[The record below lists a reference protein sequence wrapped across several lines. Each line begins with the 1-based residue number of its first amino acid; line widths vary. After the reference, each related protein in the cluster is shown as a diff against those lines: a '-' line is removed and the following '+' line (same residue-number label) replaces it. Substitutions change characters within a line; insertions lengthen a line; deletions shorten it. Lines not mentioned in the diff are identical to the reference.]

1 MSVPPKK
8 AASVLLVCGSKSE
21 CAAAL
26 AGHLSASCSARVQK
40 LTAKRDL
47 VLLLERGSRAFHVGR
62 VRAPASAARIDWLAR
77 GSVGL
82 LREENRAVADEL
94 DARLALDADAASAPL
109 THAQTWLDD
118 WPQFTFPLAA
128 NETAAADD
136 GATRDSAVD
145 HDEQVESPLP
155 ATRPRRKRSIGDV
168 IEPVATAVAAAVDEA
183 DGEQP
188 RAAKAAGGGKKK
200 PKKAR
205 RSNGAAADD
214 DEEFVVNCADPV
226 SDDLLSDAGGDEIFA
241 DTATAEGG
249 HDEEVDDE
257 HVDGG
262 NDDDGDNDDEDD
274 DEDDEDDNNLHA
286 SGAVMLGTGDFT
298 ISFSR
303 RTWDAAALVPPLP
316 KTMESRIARLPR
328 GARGGT
334 RGRPRGTSRGT
345 SRGAARGRGRGRGR
359 GAASAAASAAAA
371 AASSALGGNGGAL
384 EFLSADAQHVPP
396 PSLLGDDVRL
406 SGELASN
413 AVLQVQEMAQ
423 RSEYHAIARALDVDT
438 QIAVAL
444 GELPGTVRRDE
455 TATAAAHGARSVL
468 LCHCD
473 HSTYGCGYVHA
484 ARAEAVILRRALSLL
499 CELYENARSLA
510 GVERMAD
517 SEASARLQIAAAAA
531 ETVTRMTENGE

>member
-1 MSVPPKK
+1 VPPKK
-8 AASVLLVCGSKSE
+8 AATVLLLCGSKSE

-26 AGHLSASCSARVQK
+26 AGRLSSGSSARVQK
-40 LTAKRDL
+40 LAPKRDL
-47 VLLLERGSRAFHVGR
+47 VLLLERGNRAFHVGR
-62 VRAPASAARIDWLAR
+62 VRAPASAARIEWLAR
-77 GSVGL
+77 GSVNL

-109 THAQTWLDD
+109 SHAQTWLDD
-118 WPQFTFPLAA
+118 WPQFTFPLVA
-128 NETAAADD
+128 D
-136 GATRDSAVD
+136 GAAEEGAAGDATLD
-145 HDEQVESPLP
+145 HDEQVESPQP
-155 ATRPRRKRSIGDV
+155 ATRPRRKRSLGDAV
-168 IEPVATAVAAAVDEA
+168 EPVAAVGDA
-183 DGEQP
+183 DAEQ
-188 RAAKAAGGGKKK
+188 AAKAAGKKK
-200 PKKAR
+200 PKKTR

-214 DEEFVVNCADPV
+214 DDEFVVNCADPV
-226 SDDLLSDAGGDEIFA
+226 SDDLLSDAGGD
-241 DTATAEGG
+241 DTATVEEG
-249 HDEEVDDE
+249 HDEEDDDE
-257 HVDGG
+257 HVDVG
-262 NDDDGDNDDEDD
+262 NDDDVDNDDEED

-359 GAASAAASAAAA
+359 GAASAAAA
-371 AASSALGGNGGAL
+371 AASSALGSNGGAL
-384 EFLSADAQHVPP
+384 DFVSADVQHAP
-396 PSLLGDDVRL
+396 PSLLSEDVRL

-455 TATAAAHGARSVL
+455 TATMAAHGARSVL

-484 ARAEAVILRRALSLL
+484 ARAEAAILRRALSLL
-499 CELYENARSLA
+499 CELYESARSLA

-517 SEASARLQIAAAAA
+517 SEASARLQIAAVAA
-531 ETVTRMTENGE
+531 EAVTRMTRGGDTEGGD